1 MIGGTGYGEQL
12 SWQAAQDKCHS
23 YGKLYGL
30 ASIQTRFEQ
39 GKAFAVKNNHILSTS
54 LSLLSSW
61 WLAVAATAV
70 AATAVAAAT
79 AAAAA
84 VVVVALGKCLMA
96 ILLFFYTFIRVSLP
110 LVELIS
116 PRTYSL

>member
-54 LSLLSSW
+54 LSLLSSL
-61 WLAVAATAV
+61 WLAV

-84 VVVVALGKCLMA
+84 VIVVALGKCLMA